1 MERVQGIGGIFF
13 KAADKKA
20 LVAWY
25 RDNLGVPVASWGGCA
40 FEWRKHDPDGTAN
53 THWSIFD
60 ADTTYMDP
68 GTASFMINFRVGD
81 LDAMLAQLR
90 EAGCQVDDKVE
101 KSEYGQFGW
110 VIDPEGNRV
119 ELWQPATSPSRS
131 VSAPPAEPGPDPD
144 RDPEIEPAPEIEP
157 GVEPNS

>member
-1 MERVQGIGGIFF
+1 MGGGVERVQGIGGIFF

-68 GTASFMINFRVGD
+68 GTASFMI
-81 LDAMLAQLR
+81 
-90 EAGCQVDDKVE
+90 E